1 VEYKAGMRH
10 LLGHGLITAVFC
22 GLVAGAL
29 TLARGG
35 AWTTHLV
42 YSLATGLV
50 SWLFID
56 VTRLLVTR
64 RQEVRWPRG
73 LGGYLVVGAGIGIGF
88 LGGNLIGDAWVGAP
102 ACASS
107 STAWAAAGT
116 CRAGSTRRS
125 APPPRP
131 A

>member
-1 VEYKAGMRH
+1 MEYKAGMRH

-73 LGGYLVVGAGIGIGF
+73 LGGYLVGGHVDGELDLGALLRG
-88 LGGNLIGDAWVGAP
+88 
-102 ACASS
+102 
-107 STAWAAAGT
+107 
-116 CRAGSTRRS
+116 RRG
-125 APPPRP
+125 
-131 A
+131 